1 MSFANK
7 TKNSYVL
14 HVGLMRVMDVMIKT
28 SANLPGV
35 QTPDLMHVQA
45 KSLPTDTMV
54 FSQKKQH

>member
-45 KSLPTDTMV
+45 KSLPIDTMV
-54 FSQKKQH
+54 FS